1 MVVPARGEV
10 RGMRVSIALVR
21 LELDGRGSV
30 GDGAKAEVR
39 VVKDVANEVGAV
51 RRRLRSVRG
60 QRGVNG

>member
-30 GDGAKAEVR
+30 GDGAKA
-39 VVKDVANEVGAV
+39 
-51 RRRLRSVRG
+51 
-60 QRGVNG
+60 